1 MDEQTFT
8 CEDAA
13 TAVRVFGGN
22 DAHLRL
28 LETGLGVT
36 CRVWGPSCAISGP
49 GGAVQR
55 CMRVLE
61 RLRLL
66 ARRGEDLREQDVR
79 FVIAEILSL
88 AAGEEPARS
97 APILAHGAGRR
108 SIVPR
113 TPGQREYVA
122 AMGSSDLTIGIGPAG
137 TGKSYLA
144 VAMAVSRLLDHR
156 VSRIVLTRPA
166 VEAGEKLGF
175 LPGDL
180 EQKINPYLRPMYD
193 ALHEMVDPAR
203 ARAMMG
209 DGSIEVAPLAFMR
222 GRTLKHSFVI
232 LDEAQNT
239 TCEQM
244 KMFLTRLG
252 EGSTCVVNGDVTQID
267 LPPGRTSGLIHALGI
282 LHGVPGIRVVRF
294 NQADVLRH
302 PLVQRIVEAYERHD
316 AGENPR

>member
-8 CEDAA
+8 CEDSA

-22 DAHLRL
+22 NAHLRL
-28 LETGLGVT
+28 LEAEFGVE
-36 CRVWGPSCAISGP
+36 CRVWGPSVSIGGP
-49 GGAVQR
+49 AVAVQR

-61 RLRLL
+61 RLRQSS
-66 ARRGEDLREQDVR
+66 RRGEALHEQEVRLVMRE
-79 FVIAEILSL
+79 FLT
-88 AAGEEPARS
+88 AADAEPAS
-97 APILAHGAGRR
+97 ALPILTHSGSRR
-108 SIVPR
+108 ATTPR
-113 TPGQREYVA
+113 TPGQRDYVA
-122 AMGSSDLTIGIGPAG
+122 AMGRSDLVFGVGPAG

-144 VAMAVSRLLDHR
+144 VAVAVSRLLDHR

-203 ARAMMG
+203 ARAMMA

-222 GRTLKHSFVI
+222 GRTLKNSFVI
-232 LDEAQNT
+232 LDEAQNA

-252 EGSTCVVNGDVTQID
+252 EGSTCVVNGDITQID
-267 LPPGRTSGLIHALGI
+267 LPTGRTSGLVQALSI
-282 LHGVPGIRVVRF
+282 LRDVPGISVVRF
-294 NQADVLRH
+294 SSDDVLRH
-302 PLVQRIVEAYERHD
+302 PLVQRIVEAYERHS
-316 AGENPR
+316 APREDP

>member
-8 CEDAA
+8 CEDSA

-22 DAHLRL
+22 NAHLHL
-28 LETGLGVT
+28 LETGFGVD
-36 CRVWGPSCAISGP
+36 CRVWGPSVAISGP
-49 GGAVQR
+49 AGAVQR

-61 RLRLL
+61 RLRQLS
-66 ARRGEDLREQDVR
+66 RRGEGLHEQDVR
-79 FVIAEILSL
+79 LVMREFVSSPD
-88 AAGEEPARS
+88 EEPART
-97 APILAHGAGRR
+97 APILTHSGSRR
-108 SIVPR
+108 AITPR
-113 TPGQREYVA
+113 TPGQRDYVS
-122 AMGSSDLTIGIGPAG
+122 AMGRSDLVFGVGPAG

-144 VAMAVSRLLDHR
+144 VAVAVSRLLDHR

-203 ARAMMG
+203 ARAMMA

-244 KMFLTRLG
+244 KMFLTRIG
-252 EGSTCVVNGDVTQID
+252 EGSTCVVNGDITQID
-267 LPPGRTSGLIHALGI
+267 LPPGRTSGLVQALSI
-282 LHGVPGIRVVRF
+282 LRDVPGISVVRF
-294 NQADVLRH
+294 TGADVLRH
-302 PLVQRIVEAYERHD
+302 PLVQRIVEAYERHG
-316 AGENPR
+316 AGEGVQ